1 MSANFEY
8 YKIFY
13 YVAKYKSI
21 TQAANLLMSSQPSI
35 SRTIKLLEEELHCNL
50 FVRSQKGVSLTHE
63 GEELYAH
70 VRRACEE
77 IFIGEKSLKDISN
90 LQDGLIRIGASE
102 TALHGFL
109 LVKLKS
115 FHSMY
120 PNIKLLI
127 QNVTTPE
134 AIDHLKYGKIDF
146 AIVTSPTDAYTPLEE
161 TTLLP
166 FREIL
171 IAGRHFR
178 HLRDQVLHLEDLNQY
193 PLISLSRGTTTFAFY
208 EKIFSFH
215 KLYLEPDIEVA
226 TTDLILPMVTHDL
239 GIGFIPEEFDAR
251 AVKEKEVFEIQV
263 AEEIPPR
270 NICLVE
276 NTKYPLSVAAFQLKK
291 ILGEA

>member
-13 YVAKYKSI
+13 FVAKYKSI

-35 SRTIKLLEEELHCNL
+35 SRTIKLLEEELRCKL

-63 GEELYAH
+63 GEELFAH

-77 IFIGEKSLKDISN
+77 IFIGEKSLKDIST

-134 AIDHLKYGKIDF
+134 AIDHLKYDKIDF
-146 AIVTSPTDAYTPLEE
+146 AIVTTPTDAYAPLEE
-161 TTLLP
+161 TKLLP

-171 IAGRHFR
+171 IAGPHFK
-178 HLRDQVLHLEDLNQY
+178 HLKDQVLHLEDLKQY
-193 PLISLSRGTTTFAFY
+193 PLISLSKGTTTYTFY
-208 EKIFSFH
+208 EKIFSSH

-239 GIGFIPEEFDAR
+239 GIGFIPEEFAAR
-251 AVKEKEVFEIQV
+251 AVNAQEVFEIRV
-263 AEEIPPR
+263 AEEIPFR

-276 NTKYPLSVAAFQLKK
+276 NTKYPLSAAAFQLKK
-291 ILGEA
+291 IICEK